1 MGLTRYLTLLYSKNT
16 PDEFE
21 WRVIQMLEASRITVN
36 WMRCDQEVVRVLT
49 GGYASNQVLVSPE
62 GETVKIVVED
72 IRKFIKKN
80 GW

>member
-49 GGYASNQVLVSPE
+49 GGYA
-62 GETVKIVVED
+62 
-72 IRKFIKKN
+72 
-80 GW
+80 